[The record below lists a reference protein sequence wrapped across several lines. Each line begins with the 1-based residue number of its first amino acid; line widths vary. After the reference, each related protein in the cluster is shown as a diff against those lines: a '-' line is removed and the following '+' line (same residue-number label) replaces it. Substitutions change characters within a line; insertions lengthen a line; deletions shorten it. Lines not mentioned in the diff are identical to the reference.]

1 MTVIN
6 TNIKSVIAANS
17 LKINGREM
25 ANAMEQLSTGKRI
38 NSASD
43 DAAGLAIT
51 QSMTAQS
58 RGLNTAVRNAND
70 AISMAQTAEGA
81 LIEVSNMLQRMREL
95 AVQASTG
102 TISTTQRTY
111 LANEANALAD
121 QIDSTINNTRWNGWQ
136 VLSSTSMTT
145 GFEIQTS
152 DQGGEGS
159 TVTSATAAA
168 TAVGSRTITLTTTA
182 AHGLVVG
189 DTVRL
194 AQASAA
200 NNINLQGLYRV
211 ESQANA
217 TTITVTAITAASSTA
232 SLGGVDITKV
242 NGKMAVRG
250 GDLSS
255 VTKATLLQASSNMS
269 DAATSSAALARIDT
283 GLEAVNT
290 ARANL
295 GASVNRLTSVV
306 DNLTNVSQNLI
317 ESRSRI
323 LDTDYAAATTELAR
337 TQIIQQAGMA
347 VLAQANQQPQSVLS
361 LLRS

>member
-1 MTVIN
+1 
-6 TNIKSVIAANS
+6 
-17 LKINGREM
+17 
-25 ANAMEQLSTGKRI
+25 
-38 NSASD
+38 
-43 DAAGLAIT
+43 LAIT

-145 GFEIQTS
+145 GFEIQVG
-152 DQGGEGS
+152 DQGGASSIAAQSKLE
-159 TVTSATAAA
+159 TAI
-168 TAVGSRTITLTTTA
+168 GSRTVTVTTGTTA
-182 AHGLVVG
+182 HTLVVG
-189 DTVRL
+189 DTVRFTNH
-194 AQASAA
+194 AA
-200 NNINLQGLYRV
+200 INGVTLSGLYRV
-211 ESQANA
+211 ESVGSNTTFSVQAVKAA
-217 TTITVTAITAASSTA
+217 TANSANVGDASTA
-232 SLGGVDITKV
+232 TIEKV
-242 NGKMAVRG
+242 NGLMAVRG
-250 GDLSS
+250 GDLSA
-255 VTKATLLQASSNMS
+255 VTKATILQSSSNMS